1 MMNSKKII
9 SSVSLTT
16 AILATGILSQEAH
29 ADDLT
34 PNTNATAP
42 ATTETVAPTASK
54 QAESKPV
61 TQADVTSAE
70 TTYNQATAEVAT
82 AQADVNAK
90 TQAQTSAQTAV
101 NTATPA
107 VTDAKRDAAEA
118 TPEGIA
124 KAEKAI
130 TTAESDVTAKE
141 NAVESA
147 KTEQTKADKDVEAKA
162 NQVTADQKD
171 VDTKV
176 SDVKVKEQNVADAKA
191 VLDGTGASKII
202 ANQEKAKA
210 DQATAQSDKDHAEKA
225 LAEAKTADAKRESD
239 IKTTTADLSTKEA
252 EQAKANQALTQ
263 AQKAASETA
272 DAERLAHTAKL
283 SADAKAGS
291 INTVNVPAEYIR
303 ALKASLSAQVD
314 SEAYDQAIKDLK
326 AINQAAL
333 ELNAFKSNPEDS
345 KVVFSDINNLP
356 EDVRTNLSL
365 FTSDLVNQI
374 RTAFGT
380 PKTDVTK
387 TSVAMSDA
395 ITDAYVK
402 ANWNDINAGHYS
414 DGIHGVQIGSVSG
427 RSVAENMNSRYMPS
441 ATMTLDTLKSQIY
454 DGIMRFMFNGY
465 EWAHAMS
472 IAGLNL
478 DAGEKDHLGAD
489 FSFYESNVDKNW
501 PYLLRFHVNTS
512 TKANDDDV
520 ALANSYDSTAILAAQ
535 ASATAAYN
543 KAKAANDAAQLVQNQ
558 ATEDYAVATTNVAKA
573 KALLANLE
581 ATPLRTANAQA
592 DLDAKAQ
599 ALKTANETLKAAN
612 EAVANLNADI
622 KTKTQALENAKAEL
636 TKAKQ
641 ALKTAESKHDQ
652 DQAVLENAKANA
664 KAKATAVKTAE
675 TELASAQATLKTAKD
690 HLANLKDAPARLA
703 KAQSQLATAE
713 KALETAKADLK
724 AALATLETKKAK
736 ATDAKANFDKVSEA
750 YAKVLEAERQR
761 AIAESY
767 AKIVASGQTPV
778 PVVDANGNV
787 VGYRALETQ
796 NQTVK
801 AQASI
806 NQTHFTSQ
814 AKATAKGAAQ
824 SGKTLPETGEVSSAL
839 HILGS
844 FLVGLGLAATD
855 RRKRRG

>member
-1 MMNSKKII
+1 M
-9 SSVSLTT
+9 
-16 AILATGILSQEAH
+16 A
-29 ADDLT
+29 
-34 PNTNATAP
+34 
-42 ATTETVAPTASK
+42 
-54 QAESKPV
+54 
-61 TQADVTSAE
+61 
-70 TTYNQATAEVAT
+70 
-82 AQADVNAK
+82 
-90 TQAQTSAQTAV
+90 
-101 NTATPA
+101 
-107 VTDAKRDAAEA
+107 DAKRDATEA

-124 KAEKAI
+124 KVEKAI
-130 TTAESDVTAKE
+130 TTAESDVTTKE

-147 KTEQTKADKDVEAKA
+147 KAEQTKANKNVEVKA
-162 NQVTADQKD
+162 NQVAADQKD
-171 VDTKV
+171 VDAKA
-176 SDVKVKEQNVADAKA
+176 SDVKAKEQGVADAKA

-210 DQATAQSDKDHAEKA
+210 DQSTAQSDKDHAEKA

-252 EQAKANQALTQ
+252 EQSKANRALTQ
-263 AQKAASETA
+263 AQKAAGETA
-272 DAERLAHTAKL
+272 DTEHLAHTAKL
-283 SADAKAGS
+283 SADAKADS
-291 INTVNVPAEYIR
+291 INIVNVPAEYIR
-303 ALKASLSAQVD
+303 LMKAYVNAKVD
-314 SEAYDQAIKDLK
+314 SEEYHQALKDLK

-333 ELNAFKSNPEDS
+333 ELNAFKSNPEDT

-402 ANWNDINAGHYS
+402 ANWNDINAGHYI
-414 DGIHGVQIGSVSG
+414 DGIQNAQVGSVSG
-427 RSVAENMNSRYMPS
+427 RFTAENMNSRYMPS

-465 EWAHAMS
+465 EWLHARS
-472 IAGLNL
+472 ISGLNL
-478 DAGEKDHLGAD
+478 DTGEKDHLGID

-512 TKANDDDV
+512 TKANADDV
-520 ALANSYDSTAILAAQ
+520 ALANPYDSTAILAAQ
-535 ASATAAYN
+535 AIATTAYN

-558 ATEDYAVATTNVAKA
+558 ATENYAIATTNVAKA

-592 DLDAKAQ
+592 DLDAK
-599 ALKTANETLKAAN
+599 
-612 EAVANLNADI
+612 V
-622 KTKTQALENAKAEL
+622 
-636 TKAKQ
+636 Q

>member
-1 MMNSKKII
+1 
-9 SSVSLTT
+9 
-16 AILATGILSQEAH
+16 
-29 ADDLT
+29 
-34 PNTNATAP
+34 
-42 ATTETVAPTASK
+42 
-54 QAESKPV
+54 
-61 TQADVTSAE
+61 
-70 TTYNQATAEVAT
+70 
-82 AQADVNAK
+82 
-90 TQAQTSAQTAV
+90 
-101 NTATPA
+101 
-107 VTDAKRDAAEA
+107 
-118 TPEGIA
+118 
-124 KAEKAI
+124 
-130 TTAESDVTAKE
+130 
-141 NAVESA
+141 
-147 KTEQTKADKDVEAKA
+147 
-162 NQVTADQKD
+162 
-171 VDTKV
+171 
-176 SDVKVKEQNVADAKA
+176 
-191 VLDGTGASKII
+191 
-202 ANQEKAKA
+202 
-210 DQATAQSDKDHAEKA
+210 
-225 LAEAKTADAKRESD
+225 
-239 IKTTTADLSTKEA
+239 
-252 EQAKANQALTQ
+252 
-263 AQKAASETA
+263 
-272 DAERLAHTAKL
+272 
-283 SADAKAGS
+283 
-291 INTVNVPAEYIR
+291 
-303 ALKASLSAQVD
+303 
-314 SEAYDQAIKDLK
+314 
-326 AINQAAL
+326 
-333 ELNAFKSNPEDS
+333 
-345 KVVFSDINNLP
+345 
-356 EDVRTNLSL
+356 
-365 FTSDLVNQI
+365 
-374 RTAFGT
+374 
-380 PKTDVTK
+380 
-387 TSVAMSDA
+387 MSDA

-402 ANWNDINAGHYS
+402 ANWNDINAGHYV
-414 DGIHGVQIGSVSG
+414 DGIQNAQVGSVSG
-427 RSVAENMNSRYMPS
+427 RFTAENMNSRYMPS

-465 EWAHAMS
+465 EWMHAIS
-472 IAGLNL
+472 IAGFNL
-478 DAGEKDHLGAD
+478 DAGKKDHLGID

-512 TKANDDDV
+512 TKANADDV
-520 ALANSYDSTAILAAQ
+520 ALANPYDSTAILAAQ

-558 ATEDYAVATTNVAKA
+558 ATENYAVATTNVAKA
-573 KALLANLE
+573 KALLATLE

-806 NQTHFTSQ
+806 NQTYFTSQ

>member
-1 MMNSKKII
+1 MNSKKII

-34 PNTNATAP
+34 PNTNATAQ
-42 ATTETVAPTASK
+42 AATETVAPTTST
-54 QAESKPV
+54 QAETKPV
-61 TQADVTSAE
+61 TQADVASAE
-70 TTYNQATAEVAT
+70 KAYNQATAEVAT

-90 TQAQTSAQTAV
+90 TQAQTAAQTAV
-101 NTATPA
+101 NTATTA

-124 KAEKAI
+124 KSEKAI
-130 TTAESDVTAKE
+130 TTAESDVTTKE

-147 KTEQTKADKDVEAKA
+147 KTEQAKANKNVEAKT
-162 NQVTADQKD
+162 NQVAADQKD

-176 SDVKVKEQNVADAKA
+176 SDVKTKEQGVADAKA

-239 IKTTTADLSTKEA
+239 IKTAATDLSTKEA

-303 ALKASLSAQVD
+303 LMKAYVSAKVGSEEYHQAL
-314 SEAYDQAIKDLK
+314 KDLK

-402 ANWNDINAGHYS
+402 ANWNDINAGHYN
-414 DGIHGVQIGSVSG
+414 DGIDGVQIGSVSG

-465 EWAHAMS
+465 EWLHARS

-512 TKANDDDV
+512 EKADDV
-520 ALANSYDSTAILAAQ
+520 ALANPYDSTAILAAQ

-543 KAKAANDAAQLVQNQ
+543 KAKTANDAAQLVQNQ

-592 DLDAKAQ
+592 DLDAKVQ

-636 TKAKQ
+636 TKAEQ
-641 ALKTAESKHDQ
+641 ALKAAEAKRDQ
-652 DQAVLENAKANA
+652 DQTVLENAKADA

-675 TELASAQATLKTAKD
+675 TELASAQTTLKTAKD

-703 KAQSQLATAE
+703 KAKAQLATAE
-713 KALETAKADLK
+713 KALETAKAELK
-724 AALATLETKKAK
+724 AALATLEAKKAK
-736 ATDAKANFDKVSEA
+736 ATDAKADFDKVSDA
-750 YAKVLEAERQR
+750 YAKALEAERQK

-767 AKIVASGQTPV
+767 AKIVADGHTPV

-787 VGYRALETQ
+787 VGYQALETQ

-806 NQTHFTSQ
+806 NQTHFTNQ

-824 SGKTLPETGEVSSAL
+824 SDKTLPETGEVSSAL

>member
-1 MMNSKKII
+1 MNSKKII

-176 SDVKVKEQNVADAKA
+176 SDVKVKEQGVADAKA

-225 LAEAKTADAKRESD
+225 LAEAKTAD
-239 IKTTTADLSTKEA
+239 
-252 EQAKANQALTQ
+252 
-263 AQKAASETA
+263 
-272 DAERLAHTAKL
+272 AKL

-512 TKANDDDV
+512 TKANADDA
-520 ALANSYDSTAILAAQ
+520 ALANPYDSTAILAAQ

-690 HLANLKDAPARLA
+690 HLANLKDSPARLA
-703 KAQSQLATAE
+703 KAQAQLATAE
-713 KALETAKADLK
+713 KALETAKAELK
-724 AALATLETKKAK
+724 AALKTLETKKAK
-736 ATDAKANFDKVSEA
+736 ATEAKADFDKVSEA
-750 YAKVLEAERQR
+750 YAKVLEAERQK
-761 AIAESY
+761 AVAESY
-767 AKIVASGQTPV
+767 AKIVADGHTPV
-778 PVVDANGNV
+778 PVVDANGTV
-787 VGYRALETQ
+787 VGYQALETQ

-806 NQTHFTSQ
+806 NQTHFTNQ

-824 SGKTLPETGEVSSAL
+824 SGKTLPKTGEVSSAL